1 MTPSARR
8 IWGTDM
14 DLPSFSDLLQYI
26 FDGLS
31 VGAIYALLALG
42 LVVVYRG
49 TGHLNFAQ
57 GEMATLCTYVVWEL
71 HDRGLP
77 LIVALVVGAAIGF
90 GLGAAVETTLIRPVA
105 KKSPFAVIIV
115 TIGLFL
121 GINSLTNGVWGPPP
135 EEAMPSLF
143 PNKPDDFVSIF
154 GATWRYER
162 IGVLLVC
169 LALGVGLLQL
179 FKRTR
184 FGLAMRA
191 VASNAE
197 SSRLVGISTSRVL
210 MASWGI
216 AAALGAISGTLV
228 AGVNTSVTPGM
239 MFSIFVYAS
248 AAATLGGLDSVGG
261 ALIAGLSIGV
271 VENLAANIFPDWIG
285 QSMRLAVALV
295 IILVVLLFKPSG
307 LFGSSKVERV

>member
-1 MTPSARR
+1 
-8 IWGTDM
+8 M
-14 DLPSFSDLLQYI
+14 DLPGFSQLLQYI

-31 VGAIYALLALG
+31 GGAVYALLAIG

-57 GEMATLCTYVVWEL
+57 GEMATLCTFFVWEMR
-71 HDRGLP
+71 DRGLP
-77 LIVALVVGAAIGF
+77 LVVALILGAVVGF
-90 GLGAAVETTLIRPVA
+90 VMGAAVEALLIRPVA
-105 KKSPFAVIIV
+105 RKSAFAPIIV
-115 TIGLFL
+115 SIGLFL
-121 GINSLTNGVWGPPP
+121 GINSLTNGVWGAPP
-135 EEAMPSLF
+135 EEAMRSLF
-143 PNKPDDFVSIF
+143 PNKPGDFASIF
-154 GATWRYER
+154 DATWRYER
-162 IGVLLVC
+162 IGVLLVS
-169 LALGVGLLQL
+169 LAVGVALLQL

-197 SSRLVGISTSRVL
+197 SARLVGISTSRVL

-216 AAALGAISGTLV
+216 AAALGAVSGTLI
-228 AGVNTSVTPGM
+228 AGVNKQVTPGM

-261 ALIAGLSIGV
+261 ALVAGLSIGV
-271 VENLAANIFPDWIG
+271 VENLAANIFPEWIG
-285 QSMRLAVALV
+285 QEMRLGVALA
-295 IILVVLLFKPSG
+295 IIVVVLLFRPSG

>member
-1 MTPSARR
+1 
-8 IWGTDM
+8 M
-14 DLPSFSDLLQYI
+14 DLPSFSELLQYI

-57 GEMATLCTYVVWEL
+57 GEMATLCTYGVWEL

-77 LIVALVVGAAIGF
+77 LILALVIGAAIGF
-90 GLGAAVETTLIRPVA
+90 GLGAVIETALIRPVA

-143 PNKPDDFVSIF
+143 PNKPDDFVSIV

-162 IGVLLVC
+162 IGVLVVC
-169 LALGVGLLQL
+169 LILGAGLLQL

-191 VASNAE
+191 VASNPE
-197 SSRLVGISTSRVL
+197 SSRLVGISTSHVL

-216 AAALGAISGTLV
+216 AAALGAVSGTLV
-228 AGVNTSVTPGM
+228 AGVNTSKSTWIWPSIA
-239 MFSIFVYAS
+239 FSNLRSSEGSARTAFRAS
-248 AAATLGGLDSVGG
+248 SERRSSILAKFALRLSPSSMTLWRARQRRISS
-261 ALIAGLSIGV
+261 A
-271 VENLAANIFPDWIG
+271 
-285 QSMRLAVALV
+285 
-295 IILVVLLFKPSG
+295 PSAQP
-307 LFGSSKVERV
+307 RA

>member
-1 MTPSARR
+1 V
-8 IWGTDM
+8 
-14 DLPSFSDLLQYI
+14 DLPSFSQLLQYI

-31 VGAIYALLALG
+31 SGAVYALLALG

-57 GEMATLCTYVVWEL
+57 GEMATLCTYFVWEL
-71 HDRGLP
+71 QNRGLP
-77 LIVALVVGAAIGF
+77 LVLALIVGAAIGF
-90 GLGAAVETTLIRPVA
+90 VLGAGVESTLIRPVA
-105 KKSPFAVIIV
+105 KKSPFAPLIV
-115 TIGLFL
+115 SIGLFL
-121 GINSLTNGVWGPPP
+121 GINSLTNGIWGPPP
-135 EEAMPSLF
+135 EEVMPSLF
-143 PNKPDDFVSIF
+143 PNEPEDFVKIF
-154 GATWRYER
+154 GATWRYES
-162 IGVLLVC
+162 IGILVVS
-169 LALGVGLLQL
+169 LAVGFGLLQL
-179 FKRTR
+179 FNKTR

-197 SSRLVGISTSRVL
+197 SSKLVGISTNKVL

-216 AAALGAISGTLV
+216 AAAVGALSGTLV
-228 AGVNTSVTPGM
+228 AGINNLTPGM

-261 ALIAGLSIGV
+261 ALVAGLGIGV

-285 QSMRLAVALV
+285 QEMRLGVALV
-295 IILVVLLFKPSG
+295 IIVVVLLFRPSG

>member
-1 MTPSARR
+1 VD
-8 IWGTDM
+8 I
-14 DLPSFSDLLQYI
+14 PSFAQFLQYL

-31 VGAIYALLALG
+31 AGSIYALLALG
-42 LVVVYRG
+42 LVIVYRG

-57 GEMATLCTYVVWEL
+57 GEMATLCTYFVWVL
-71 HDRGLP
+71 QDRGLP
-77 LIVALVVGAAIGF
+77 LLVALIVGA
-90 GLGAAVETTLIRPVA
+90 GLGFVLGAGVERVLIRPVA

-115 TIGLFL
+115 SIGLFL
-121 GINSLTNGVWGPPP
+121 GINSLTNGLWGDPPD
-135 EEAMPSLF
+135 EAMGSLF
-143 PNKPDDFVSIF
+143 PKKPTDFFKIF
-154 GATWRYER
+154 GAVWRYES
-162 IGVLLVC
+162 IGVL
-169 LALGVGLLQL
+169 AVGLAVGGLLMLL
-179 FKRTR
+179 FNKTR

-197 SSRLVGISTSRVL
+197 SSKLVGISTDKVL
-210 MASWGI
+210 MASWGM
-216 AAALGAISGTLV
+216 AAALGAISGTLI
-228 AGVNTSVTPGM
+228 AGINDQVTPGM

-271 VENLAANIFPDWIG
+271 VENMAANIFPKWVG
-285 QSMRLAVALV
+285 QEMRLGVALV